1 MEIEFFGVSGTS
13 NEDDSIQGS
22 NNENENLSS
31 LLSNISS
38 EYDIKVNI
46 INSKEQIKHIN
57 NLEIQQLQGFNI
69 TLSPT
74 TIIQV
79 FKQPDNKIKVIG
91 KTSLKITDS

>member
-13 NEDDSIQGS
+13 NEDDSIQGG

-31 LLSNISS
+31 LLSNIPS

-57 NLEIQQLQGFNI
+57 NLEIQ
-69 TLSPT
+69 
-74 TIIQV
+74 
-79 FKQPDNKIKVIG
+79 
-91 KTSLKITDS
+91 